1 MYTPCFKTYFLIPER
16 VAVSSE
22 AARTSGLKQNDRLVM
37 ALHPEKA
44 ETGYFRD
51 TRTERGDMSRGRLL
65 ELKNCTKTTP
75 RRGSNKAK

>member
-1 MYTPCFKTYFLIPER
+1 
-16 VAVSSE
+16 
-22 AARTSGLKQNDRLVM
+22 M

-75 RRGSNKAK
+75 RRGSNKRDFLLALVLFNRCQLARVMHPRVITP